1 MSIKAVIFDFDGVI
15 LETEGPVHQSWA
27 ELYQEF
33 DLTLTMEVW
42 TQVIGA
48 GMNIFDP
55 MEDIERQV
63 GKLPDREGLAERRLK
78 RENELVSDQTVLPG
92 VTEILRDA
100 NLLGLRV
107 GLASSS
113 SCSWVVGHLR
123 RLGLLE
129 YFAVIRAAD
138 DVQRTKPDP
147 ELYLAALHL
156 LGVSASQ
163 AFAVEDSP
171 NGISAAK
178 RAGLFCVAVPNPL
191 TRQLPL
197 DHADLLLTSLEELSL
212 DDLLA
217 RVAKTG

>member
-55 MEDIERQV
+55 MEDMERQV
-63 GKLPDREGLAERRLK
+63 GKRPDREGLAERRLK

-147 ELYLAALHL
+147 ELYQAALHA
-156 LGVSASQ
+156 LGVTASQ
-163 AFAVEDSP
+163 AFAAEDLP
-171 NGISAAK
+171 NGISGDE
-178 RAGLFCVAVPNPL
+178 RGGLFVVVL
-191 TRQLPL
+191 
-197 DHADLLLTSLEELSL
+197 
-212 DDLLA
+212 
-217 RVAKTG
+217 